1 MANAYEGYNESEGGG
16 SFVLGMLAGA
26 AIGAGLALLFAPKTG
41 SDLRRQLSEQA
52 GNWRETASK
61 TYRRAADTASDL
73 ADRGRELAD
82 RGRDLADRGRDIYNQ
97 AADTVSRNV

>member
-1 MANAYEGYNESEGGG
+1 MANAYEGYNGSEGGG
-16 SFVLGMLAGA
+16 SFVLGLLAGA

-41 SDLRRQLSEQA
+41 SDFRRQLSEQA

-73 ADRGRELAD
+73 ADRGR
-82 RGRDLADRGRDIYNQ
+82 DLADRGRDIYNQ